1 MFVNIGLLLFIF
13 SIVMLSN
20 VKLVSWGL
28 FLLLVD
34 IFKMYVFCFFWLRI
48 FFCFKISFVY
58 KVLLLFIN
66 LISLNILLMF
76 LDNIEYVCV
85 EFELKFL
92 FNVFICCFIEL
103 FFLYRLKLYILFVNF
118 GMLLLVLVIFI
129 KICKFLNGY
138 NFFKEIL

>member
-1 MFVNIGLLLFIF
+1 
-13 SIVMLSN
+13 
-20 VKLVSWGL
+20 
-28 FLLLVD
+28 
-34 IFKMYVFCFFWLRI
+34 
-48 FFCFKISFVY
+48 
-58 KVLLLFIN
+58 
-66 LISLNILLMF
+66 MF

-129 KICKFLNGY
+129 KICKLLNGY